1 MKVIVQILNYNGLAN
16 TGNTLGLCMES
27 LRNQTFRDYSIRFVD
42 NASDD
47 GSREY
52 VNAHW
57 PETEVVNTGKN
68 MASMGNNEGLMQF
81 MNSESEYLLLSNND
95 IVYEKD
101 FLERFVEFADAHP
114 DGGFFTPRMMMLGNR
129 EVYNSTGIIMNK
141 SGYAWDRDFGRNVK
155 DGIRESGE
163 VLFASGGA
171 MLIRRDALCR
181 VGVLDTLFYAYYEDT
196 DLSMR
201 LRTQTDYRIYYAA
214 DAVCYHQFSA
224 SWGKRNLMKEYYMMR
239 NRYIFV
245 IKHFPLRNMLNAL
258 RYLYFTSSTGDK
270 KTDFRVYVNLFLNMP
285 VIKLKRLTSQIRSR
299 RFPHTFLLPYHGPPR
314 M

>member
-1 MKVIVQILNYNGLAN
+1 MKVIVQVLNYNGLVN
-16 TGNTLGLCMES
+16 TGNTLSLCMES
-27 LRNQTFRDYSIRFVD
+27 LYNQTFRDFSIRFVD

-57 PETEVVNTGKN
+57 PDAETVNTGKN
-68 MASMGNNEGLMQF
+68 MASMGNNEGLRQF
-81 MNSESEYLLLSNND
+81 MKSNSEYLLLSNND

-101 FLERFVEFADAHP
+101 FLERFVKFADEHP
-114 DGGFFTPRMMMLGNR
+114 EGGFFTPRIMMLN
-129 EVYNSTGIIMNK
+129 EPDTFNSTGIIMNK
-141 SGYAWDRDFGRNVK
+141 SGYAWDRDFGRSVK

-171 MLIRRDALCR
+171 MLIRRSALCK
-181 VGVLDTLFYAYYEDT
+181 VGVLDTLLYAYYEDT

-201 LRTQTDYRIYYAA
+201 LRSQTDFIIYYVA
-214 DAVCYHQFSA
+214 DAVCSHQFSA
-224 SWGKRNLMKEYYMMR
+224 SWSRSNMMKEYYMMR

-245 IKHFPLRNMLNAL
+245 IKHFPVRNMLNAL
-258 RYLYFTSSTGDK
+258 RYLYFTSSTGDR
-270 KTDFRVYVNLFLNMP
+270 KTDFRVYVNLLFNMP
-285 VIKLKRLTSQIRSR
+285 VIKLKRLASQIRSR
-299 RFPHTFLLPYHGPPR
+299 HFPHNFLLPYHGPPK